1 MKKESKLNFLKVN
14 PGSSTKKLV
23 EVDVMTENK
32 SPRDLQSSVVVPR
45 NEKMVSGKDILESNR
60 YMRRKKGPM
69 VSNFNGTDNTSVNS
83 ILQIVKTDDVDT
95 IKIKAAINPVIL
107 EVLSDSRF
115 DRLITNPKMVGYLT
129 SIGEIED
136 IDGHIYLED
145 KEKTN
150 LLEPKEKKPNSKL
163 PQTPQ
168 KAEPRSRLLEH
179 IYTKLKTVL
188 EYYPIALYLASK
200 FDKHAQVRRMLKF
213 NPNLQN
219 ESENIKCVELLD
231 KTSFTELLVKC
242 MVKYDEKPFFD
253 MLLKEI
259 VNWNIFFSEKVME
272 SFMRRNKIEYLMN
285 FLKRF
290 NEVIVLENKITS
302 KVQGGTGNGQ
312 VSKVESTELDAFA
325 PLSKANQIGK
335 DKIVFIIQSYFDQIE
350 ENKLLMELLKNLGL
364 TDGEVGDL
372 LMESEEEDRVMQIV
386 MEYPEVGA
394 KLDPKKIMEFKL
406 YGLFTT
412 VDQIEL
418 INVFNLPYTGGLD
431 STIYDELFDRIKG
444 GENVQSIIFCLL
456 HVSNTFWDVPKASVF
471 FSAINGLFNSEN
483 ISEWLLHVNNPL
495 LFSIKIVYFLEKI
508 ENQLGMNDQEIKDLR
523 KNLVAFCNSYI
534 HQSGSRERQ
543 LKVTIFDKDNRGR
556 DFLEFAF
563 TVKEK
568 SILESDFT
576 ERMIMFM
583 WDLGRI
589 SLQTLKEYFKM
600 YLVEKTNR
608 ELSLAMYTKKYEMPI
623 EPNDEFQLDFKF
635 ASRSIFLKVT
645 SEIVWSLTLVIIE
658 FVFAMLAIALYRK
671 GQFRDGWFFEYAYE
685 NIEFLVVHAYLRI
698 AYMINIFIKMIALK
712 GREMKFFAPNYFFI
726 PLLVFYLVQMLIYP
740 FFVSRSFWFFVN
752 LQMAIVMTIVFYVT
766 YIALSLQNVGVWL
779 RIFNRFVAVVVIF
792 GLVSIFIIL
801 AIAFPIHTL
810 FIEFDSLIPGQT
822 FPQMNYFQD
831 LYIGVLTLFEFVF
844 GAVVFI
850 RPYKEQTV
858 YTYAMTFVM
867 VIFSFFGNIML
878 ANLMVAFLTSQFTA
892 ITEDAKYLTLR
903 MQFGLIKTLNFN
915 QTDTLFSMP
924 YVFTPLVLPFYACMF
939 SPTKRPAVNFFL
951 RKLVHISNTYFPTLL
966 YRIVWLLLQMPKIY
980 IEFIFRGLVRFFNS
994 WRDPFHLILW
1004 IIIGPL
1010 FLTKLFFQD
1019 IYTLS
1024 AIVLNFSNAKMDD
1037 ATDHF
1042 MNIIPE
1048 EEREQMTELY
1058 LNIYA
1063 VCYVQVKQRKIYRMK
1078 LKDVIFH
1085 VMELI
1090 NSTTG
1095 YDPEE
1100 EERKPNDSSEENSD
1114 KDEAHTEQPN
1124 RTSNTRKAIFTLPNK
1139 NEVPLG
1145 KKYKNILANFV
1156 SDKDRREAS
1165 TLSNTDLDLKF
1176 VLHKFKKHL
1185 KADQIHHLMVF
1196 DRVVLEKAKATMNTA
1211 SDEIIHEVKYLKSKI
1226 DQIFAILQKDEE

>member
-23 EVDVMTENK
+23 EVDINTETK
-32 SPRDLQSSVVVPR
+32 SPRGSQNAQM
-45 NEKMVSGKDILESNR
+45 NEKKRSGKEILESNR
-60 YMRRKKGPM
+60 QMRRKKGPGG
-69 VSNFNGTDNTSVNS
+69 SDFNGADNSSVNS

-115 DRLITNPKMVGYLT
+115 DRLITNPKMIGYIT
-129 SIGEIED
+129 SIGEVED
-136 IDGHIYLED
+136 IDNHIYLED
-145 KEKTN
+145 KEQAN
-150 LLEPKEKKPNSKL
+150 LVPKKLQRPELKL
-163 PQTPQ
+163 PTTPQ
-168 KAEPRSRLLEH
+168 KVETQSRLLEH

-188 EYYPIALYLASK
+188 EYYPLALYLAAK
-200 FDKHAQVRRMLKF
+200 FDKHAHVRRLLKF

-231 KTSFTELLVKC
+231 KTSFTELMVKC

-253 MLLKEI
+253 MILKEI
-259 VNWNIFFSEKVME
+259 VNWNIFFSEKVMQ

-290 NEVIVLENKITS
+290 NEVIILENKITS
-302 KVQGGTGNGQ
+302 KVAGGQIREHVTKGENTDTDG
-312 VSKVESTELDAFA
+312 FA

-350 ENKLLMELLKNLGL
+350 ENKLLMELLMNLGL
-364 TDGEVGDL
+364 TNTEIGDL
-372 LMESEEEDRVMQIV
+372 LMESEEEDRVLQIV
-386 MEYPEVGA
+386 NEYPEIGA
-394 KLDPKKIMEFKL
+394 NLNAVRILDFKL

-412 VDQIEL
+412 MDQIEL
-418 INVFNLPYTGGLD
+418 INVFNLPYTGGVEL
-431 STIYDELFDRIKG
+431 TIYDELFDRIKT
-444 GENVQSIIFCLL
+444 GENVQSIVFTLL

-471 FSAINGLFNSEN
+471 FSAINDLFKVDNVSD
-483 ISEWLLHVNNPL
+483 WLLHVNNPL

-508 ENQLGMNDQEIKDLR
+508 DNQLGMNDQEIKDLR
-523 KNLVAFCNSYI
+523 TNLVAFCNSYI
-534 HQSGSRERQ
+534 LQSGSRERP
-543 LKVTIFDKDNRGR
+543 LKVAIFDTDNRAR

-563 TVKEK
+563 QVKEK

-576 ERMIMFM
+576 ERMITFM

-589 SLQTLKEYFKM
+589 SKQTLLEYFKM

-635 ASRSIFLKVT
+635 ASRSIFLKVC
-645 SEIVWSLTLVIIE
+645 SEIFWSLTLVGLE
-658 FVFAMLAIALYRK
+658 FAFSLLTIALYRK
-671 GQFRDGWFFEYAYE
+671 GSFTDGWFEEFTYA
-685 NIEFLVVHAYLRI
+685 NTEFLVIHAYMRI

-712 GREMKFFAPNYFFI
+712 GKEMKFFSPNPFYI
-726 PLLVFYLVQMLIYP
+726 TLLVFYLVQMLIYP
-740 FFVSRSFWFFVN
+740 FFVQRSFWFFIN
-752 LQMAIVMTIVFYVT
+752 LQMANVMTLVFYAG
-766 YIALSLQNVGVWL
+766 YFALSLQNVGVWL
-779 RIFNRFVAVVVIF
+779 RIFNQFVAVVVIF

-810 FIEFDSLIPGQT
+810 FIQWDQMIPGQT
-822 FPQMNYFQD
+822 FMQMNYFQD

-850 RPYKEQTV
+850 RPYKEQSW
-858 YTYAMTFVM
+858 YTYSMTFVM

-878 ANLMVAFLTSQFTA
+878 ANLMVAFLTSQFQA

-915 QTDTLFSMP
+915 QTDTLFSVP
-924 YVFTPLVLPFYACMF
+924 YVLTPVALPLYACML
-939 SPTKRPAVNFFL
+939 SPSKRPGVNFFL
-951 RKLVHISNTYFPTLL
+951 RKIVHIINTYFPTLF
-966 YRIVWLLLQMPKIY
+966 YRMLWLLLQMPKIY
-980 IEFIFRGLVRFFNS
+980 VEFIFMGIFKLFNS
-994 WRDPFHLILW
+994 WKNPFLLLLW
-1004 IIIGPL
+1004 IILGPL

-1019 IYTLS
+1019 LWTLS
-1024 AIVLNFSNAKMDD
+1024 KIVLNFSNAKIDD
-1037 ATDHF
+1037 PTDHF
-1042 MNIIPE
+1042 MDLIPL
-1048 EEREQMTELY
+1048 EERQQVTEMY
-1058 LNIYA
+1058 LNIYS

-1085 VMELI
+1085 VMEAI
-1090 NSTTG
+1090 NSPIG

-1100 EERKPNDSSEENSD
+1100 EERKRADDSDEFSEREDD
-1114 KDEAHTEQPN
+1114 KTEPPN
-1124 RTSNTRKAIFTLPNK
+1124 RSANTRKAIFAIPNK

-1176 VLHKFKKHL
+1176 VLNKFKKHL
-1185 KADQIHHLMVF
+1185 KTEQIHHLMVF

-1211 SDEIIHEVKYLKSKI
+1211 KDEIIHEVKYLKSKI
-1226 DQIFAILQKDEE
+1226 DQIFAILQKDQE